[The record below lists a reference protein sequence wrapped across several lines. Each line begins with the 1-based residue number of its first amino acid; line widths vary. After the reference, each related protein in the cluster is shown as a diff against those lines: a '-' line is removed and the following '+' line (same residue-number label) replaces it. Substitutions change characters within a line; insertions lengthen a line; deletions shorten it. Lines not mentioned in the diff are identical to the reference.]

1 MSRVGKKPI
10 TIPQG
15 VTVTTAD
22 AVLTVKGP
30 KGELTMTL
38 PKAVQFVVDGSD
50 LTTSVT
56 DKAVKQ
62 ERSLWGTYRK
72 LAANMIEGVSK
83 GFEKK
88 MEMVG
93 VGYKAA
99 VAGDT
104 LTLEV
109 GFSHPVA
116 VPLPPG
122 IKALVEKT
130 MLTLS
135 GIDKQSLGQVAA
147 DIRKIRPP
155 EPYKGKG
162 IKYVNEQI
170 RRKAGKAAKAGA
182 K

>member
-15 VTVTTAD
+15 VTVTPVDTT
-22 AVLTVKGP
+22 LSVKGP
-30 KGELTMTL
+30 KGELSL
-38 PKAVQFVVDGSD
+38 QSPAAVQFVVSD
-50 LTTSVT
+50 SELTV
-56 DKAVKQ
+56 AVANPEVKI

-83 GFEKK
+83 GFETK

-93 VGYKAA
+93 VGYKAQ
-99 VAGDT
+99 VSGDT

-109 GFSHPVA
+109 GFSHPVLIN
-116 VPLPPG
+116 LPTG
-122 IKALVEKT
+122 IKAVVEKT
-130 MLTLS
+130 FLTLT
-135 GIDKQSLGQVAA
+135 GIDKQMLGQVAA
-147 DIRKIRPP
+147 NIRKIRPP

-162 IKYVNEQI
+162 IKYVGEQI

>member
-10 TIPQG
+10 VIPAG
-15 VTVTTAD
+15 VTVTPSAGML
-22 AVLTVKGP
+22 AVKGS
-30 KGELTMTL
+30 KGELSTQV
-38 PKAVQFVVDGSD
+38 PAAVSFAVNGSE
-50 LTTSVT
+50 LLVSVANPNA
-56 DKAVKQ
+56 KE

-72 LAANMIEGVSK
+72 LAANMIDGVSK

-99 VAGDT
+99 VSGDI

-109 GFSHPVA
+109 GFSHPVL
-116 VPLPPG
+116 VKLPAG
-122 IKALVEKT
+122 IKAVVEKT
-130 MLTLS
+130 ALTIS
-135 GIDKQSLGQVAA
+135 GIDKQLLGQLCA

-162 IKYVNEQI
+162 IKYADEQI

>member
-10 TIPQG
+10 TIPSG
-15 VTVTTAD
+15 VTATLADTT
-22 AVLTVKGP
+22 LTVKGP
-30 KGELTMTL
+30 KGELSL
-38 PKAVQFVVDGSD
+38 QAPKAVQFTLNGAE
-50 LTTSVT
+50 LTV
-56 DKAVKQ
+56 AVLNPEVKI

-83 GFEKK
+83 GFETK

-93 VGYKAA
+93 VGYKAS

-109 GFSHPVA
+109 GFSHPVIIN
-116 VPLPPG
+116 LPVG
-122 IKALVEKT
+122 IKAVVEKT
-130 MLTLS
+130 IMTLT
-135 GIDKQSLGQVAA
+135 GIDKQMLGQVVAN
-147 DIRKIRPP
+147 IRKTRPP

-162 IKYVNEQI
+162 IKFVGELI